1 MEKTVRT
8 ATPATNSDCAAFGVA
23 IGHGRQG
30 VLNHLGARAAS
41 ERCPTPSHT
50 TSPTLGGCGSSGSSP
65 RPAALAFRGSV
76 PIYELRGPRPWPR
89 SDGTCVGS
97 TPAALGPSCFFGSL
111 TRAAA
116 GIGALRPDRAR
127 SSLPRP
133 LSETLGAVRSGRPF
147 ELSVPNG
154 KREEDWC
161 CSGPFNPVGCHPRTA
176 RNSPWSGLER
186 PNPAILA

>member
-65 RPAALAFRGSV
+65 RPAALWPFVAAFRSTSCVDLG
-76 PIYELRGPRPWPR
+76 RGPGLMARAWDRRLLLSALAVFLDPSPARPPVLEPSGRTALAPACLDPSLKR
-89 SDGTCVGS
+89 SERFG
-97 TPAALGPSCFFGSL
+97 AAGPSSCRFPMENAKRTG
-111 TRAAA
+111 AAR
-116 GIGALRPDRAR
+116 G
-127 SSLPRP
+127 P
-133 LSETLGAVRSGRPF
+133 LIPLVAIPEQPG
-147 ELSVPNG
+147 
-154 KREEDWC
+154 
-161 CSGPFNPVGCHPRTA
+161 TA
-176 RNSPWSGLER
+176 PGQD
-186 PNPAILA
+186 